1 MNYFICFIV
10 FFLVSCACQDP
21 RGCNASNG
29 IGNAANRTRL
39 VQEGRDY
46 QTYQNTKMPLPPSNS
61 DNKQNKMPQLQINHE
76 IDSLVINDRLDL
88 NNL

>member
-1 MNYFICFIV
+1 
-10 FFLVSCACQDP
+10 
-21 RGCNASNG
+21 
-29 IGNAANRTRL
+29 
-39 VQEGRDY
+39 
-46 QTYQNTKMPLPPSNS
+46 MPLPPSNS